1 MVKKA
6 GGIEVF
12 GFEVALKTKESIW
25 VFPQANLS
33 YTRSEQM
40 KGNILKILKLIN
52 NHNPKKN

>member
-33 YTRSEQM
+33 YTRGQNYVTDSGRYRLQHQPLDVE
-40 KGNILKILKLIN
+40 
-52 NHNPKKN
+52 

>member
-25 VFPQANLS
+25 VFPQANFS

-40 KGNILKILKLIN
+40 KGNILQILKLIN